1 MAKFDTTG
9 QYLRVCIDEV
19 NDIWVKVP
27 IRNAATDCYYDTE
40 NNIDVKTKIDNIDS
54 ALSTHKNSADHD
66 GRYYTETEVDNLL
79 KAKQD
84 ASTSITTSNIGNQS
98 VKYAESATSATN
110 ADTLDGKHASEF
122 QTHNDT
128 LDSVMANWDNVS
140 DKALSALPSTGGTLT
155 NDLSIQG
162 NLYMNDRAIYDMTYI
177 RGATGREM
185 DVMAH
190 DDTQGVRLCG
200 LFSESVD
207 FNGENYV
214 DHRCNNLH
222 YSGDLVKDSS
232 RLVKENV
239 KDMTDEEAQKLLKL
253 RAVNFDYKKGFGA
266 KDQSGFIAEEVVKII
281 PKAVHIP
288 EEFDEENFDESKGN
302 YRNEVPSIDYVFF
315 IPLIIKQLQIQQ
327 KEIDELKE
335 NNIELEKRLSV
346 LEDK

>member
-1 MAKFDTTG
+1 MPKFNTTG
-9 QYLRVCIDEV
+9 QYFRVCTDAE
-19 NDIWVKVP
+19 NDTWDKVSLK
-27 IRNAATDCYYDTE
+27 NTADDCYYDPD
-40 NNIDVKTKIDNIDS
+40 NNISTKTKIDEISS
-54 ALSTHKNSADHD
+54 ALSAHKTSDDHD
-66 GRYYTETEVDNLL
+66 GRYYTETEVNNLL
-79 KAKQD
+79 SAKQD
-84 ASTSITTSNIGNQS
+84 TSTAITTSNIGNQS
-98 VKYAESATSATN
+98 VNYSNSAGN

-128 LDSVMANWDNVS
+128 LDSVMANWDDVS

-155 NDLSIQG
+155 G
-162 NLYMNDRAIYDMTYI
+162 NLTIHGDLYMDSRAIYDMTYI
-177 RGATGREM
+177 RGYEGRDM

-190 DDTQGVRLCG
+190 DDTLGVRLCG
-200 LFSESVD
+200 LYSESVD
-207 FNGENYV
+207 FNGNNYV

-239 KDMTDEEAQKLLKL
+239 KDMTDEEAQKLLEL

-266 KDQSGFIAEEVVKII
+266 KDQSGFIAEEVAKII
-281 PKAVHIP
+281 PRAVHIP
-288 EEFDEENFDESKGN
+288 EGFDEKNFDESKGN